1 MLKKNIKAVLTIAL
15 LGVVF
20 GGFPSCHK
28 DNKEPVSKM
37 PQLAGT
43 HWKGTITF
51 NDSLLGSSAFDYSLL
66 FFSSSEGEASI
77 PEFQQNEEDIQRTV
91 VPFEYTIDSSCIK
104 IKPIPAGSDPWY
116 IYSIRECLSGTW
128 LLKELSANKMTFYRS
143 PESEVVVTLNKVEL

>member
-1 MLKKNIKAVLTIAL
+1 MEVFLPAIRTIRSLSARCRSSQERTGKELLLSMTHSWVRVLLTI
-15 LGVVF
+15 V
-20 GGFPSCHK
+20 CC
-28 DNKEPVSKM
+28 
-37 PQLAGT
+37 
-43 HWKGTITF
+43 
-51 NDSLLGSSAFDYSLL
+51 

-116 IYSIRECLSGTW
+116 TYSIRECLSGTW
-128 LLKELSANKMTFYRS
+128 LLKELSANKMTFYRF